1 MSLGGITIIHNKEP
15 TLKRPVFLVDG
26 ELDPRLN
33 EYEITKLMNKSNFT
47 LFLGRAGSGKT
58 SMIVSLL
65 NTATLFKKVYHTIYL
80 FMGKNSRD
88 SIKGSFFDK
97 QLPPEQ
103 IYDDLTIDTLND
115 VYEKIKQDAEE
126 GYKSLIILDD
136 VQKSMKD
143 TEVEKQLL
151 NIVNNRRH
159 LKTSIWCANQNYI
172 SLPRSIRMGLTDMF
186 VWKVNKREVENIFA
200 EQIEQH
206 KNKFDDVLKLLF
218 KNPHDFFYIN
228 TNSQRMFNNWDELIL
243 EVGDSGIDK
252 R

>member
-1 MSLGGITIIHNKEP
+1 MDLGGIKIIHNKEP

-65 NTATLFKKVYHTIYL
+65 NTPSLFKKVYHTIYL

-103 IYDDLTIDTLND
+103 IYDELTIDTLND

-172 SLPRSIRMGLTDMF
+172 NLPRSIRMGLTDMF
-186 VWKVNKREVENIFA
+186 VWKVNKREVENIFT

-206 KNKFDDVLKLLF
+206 KNKFDVVQKLLF
-218 KNPHDFFYIN
+218 KKPHDFMYVN
-228 TNSQRMFNNWDELIL
+228 TDTQRLFDNWN
-243 EVGDSGIDK
+243 EVIIE
-252 R
+252 